1 MEGTS
6 QSVKKVF
13 DFIGLDG
20 RLLDETDDFNLIRVL
35 SLIYDESSRAGAVNL
50 RWLLHIVAPASVR
63 MRATDK
69 RYHTMYVKLYR
80 RVQKLRDLGLV
91 WVEKRDDGLLWVGVT
106 EKLLHL
112 IQQARNSNKCDRSRN
127 KPNSIF
133 SLPKRARPE
142 RIEAIKVVLGVTM
155 LNEDVKATL
164 RELFATSLDYADG
177 RVVVLSRSD
186 SAPDDA
192 PSFLILPYTTR
203 FTDDSIK
210 VKNLKKFETIWDYS
224 RTHYSYA
231 VFVTLTTDPKR
242 FKSLWHSWR
251 HLSLAFNRFMSYLR
265 RVYGFRPPYVAVYE
279 FTKSGLLHIHL
290 VLFGV
295 RYLMHYRRLSYIWSK
310 EGQGKIVYVYTLRN
324 DGNGWHWAK
333 MRPKDAKR
341 GESAD
346 DYLKKYLKK
355 ALYDVEGLYLYWVS
369 NKRFFTYS
377 RVFSSLFSDSKKCVL
392 GWYRFFGTFKTFE
405 LPAFVLTAHPFVSSR
420 LLRDYPDDVMP
431 PPS

>member
-1 MEGTS
+1 MVDTS
-6 QSVKKVF
+6 ISVKKVF
-13 DFIGLDG
+13 DYLGVGG
-20 RLLDETDDFNLIRVL
+20 RLLDENDDFNLVRVL
-35 SLIYDESSRAGAVNL
+35 SIIYSESIRSGSVNL
-50 RWLLHIVAPASVR
+50 RWLLSVVAPAVR
-63 MRATDK
+63 QMQATDG
-69 RYHTMYVKLYR
+69 RYHTLYVKLYR
-80 RVQKLRDLGLV
+80 RVNKLRNLGLV
-91 WVEKRDDGLLWVGVT
+91 RVEKRDDGLLWVDVT

-127 KPNSIF
+127 KPDSVF

-142 RIEAIKVVLGVTM
+142 RIEAIKVALGVKM
-155 LNEDVKATL
+155 LDDDVKS
-164 RELFATSLDYADG
+164 SLQDWFERYLYYADG

-186 SAPDDA
+186 SAPDDV
-192 PSFLILPYTTR
+192 PSYLILPYVTR

-210 VKNLKKFETIWDYS
+210 VRNLKKFETIWDFS
-224 RTHYSYA
+224 RSHYEYA

-242 FKSLWHSWR
+242 FKSVWHGWR
-251 HLSLAFNRFMSYLR
+251 HLSVAFNRFMSSLR

-279 FTKSGLLHIHL
+279 FTKSGLLHVHL

-295 RYLMHYRRLSYIWSK
+295 RYLMHYRRLSALWSK

-324 DGNGWHWAK
+324 DGSGWHWAR
-333 MRPKDAKR
+333 MRPRDAKR

-369 NKRFFTYS
+369 NKRFFSYS
-377 RVFSSLFSDSKKCVL
+377 RAFSQLFPKRPISL
-392 GWYRFFGTFKTFE
+392 GWFVFFGTFKTFE
-405 LPAFVLTAHPFVSSR
+405 LPAFVITRDAFVSSR
-420 LLRDYPDDVMP
+420 LARDYADDVTP